1 MATSGTITGSV
12 TNSSGATNSN
22 YIFTAEWKRNS
33 YSVENNT
40 SNITVTLQIKYTYS
54 TNGAYNLDRKPDVSL
69 TVNGGSKTP
78 TISFIDTRN
87 NKLCA
92 FATWTGNVAHNNDG
106 SLSCPISASFTHYGS
121 TSLKTGSVSGNAAL
135 DTIPRASTI
144 TSASNITL
152 GNACSIK
159 WTPASTNFKYKLKF
173 SIGNWS
179 YTTGFISPSTTS
191 AYTYT
196 GYTIYGDTSVNGT
209 TIYAQMANS
218 ASGTMTAT
226 LTTYDSAGTQIGSS
240 NSKTFTVSIPSSAD
254 PTAGTVSVDPVNVN
268 GYDVLLKGKNKITV
282 TASGFKAGTSASIA
296 SYRFDVL
303 YGSTVIE
310 TLTTTSSTA
319 TLGPFNQNGNASL
332 KFQVTMTDSRGKTAS
347 NYTTLTCYNY
357 DTPYFS
363 SFNAYRASKNGSS
376 YVADVNGSYLKC
388 DYTPVYSSVD
398 SNNQVTVTV
407 YYNEKSSN
415 STTINLGETDK
426 TYNVYLTITDKYG
439 GFNKTST
446 ITVFGQSRVLNIT
459 SDGTGVAIGKMA
471 DKTELFE
478 SRWPAK
484 FDDDCEI
491 VGDCKVDGGLTVN
504 GNLTLNSAVSNLTVS
519 GNLQATVG
527 LTVGT
532 STQES
537 TPTNGITV
545 HDVRNATITPNSFGD
560 KNVNFY
566 FGALPNQH
574 YGGHYWHGIMHMKG
588 WGGSNY
594 AAWELAGNAESSS
607 LDHTLRY
614 RQGVGN
620 TWGDWQNVVTTYDST
635 GVLSRSLKLPQ
646 NKYFVSNSYGLD
658 CYNSDIINANGIYFG
673 DLADS
678 AEEGIHFYRSSG
690 YWDTL
695 YANGG
700 VLKFHPNKSTSAAL
714 NGHNVYHNGSFK
726 IETGTVTLNSSEETS
741 RSFASSTKFAGT
753 PNVLLTPITST
764 TGVVAAKIRSVNS
777 AGFTAIIG
785 GSVSGSIPFA
795 YIAIYGSAV

>member
-33 YSVENNT
+33 YSIENNT

-54 TNGAYNLDRKPDVSL
+54 TNGAYNLDKLPKVSL
-69 TVNGGSKTP
+69 TINGESKTP
-78 TISFIDTRN
+78 NNIYNIDTRN
-87 NKLCA
+87 NKICT
-92 FATWTGNVAHNNDG
+92 FATWTGNVTHKDDG
-106 SLSCPISASFTHYGS
+106 SLSCPISASFEHTGS
-121 TSLKTGSVSGNAAL
+121 TTLKTGSVSGNAAL

-179 YTTGFISPSTTS
+179 YTTGFINPSTTS

-209 TIYAQMANS
+209 TIYAQMSNS

-240 NSKTFTVSIPSSAD
+240 NAKTFTVSIPSSAD

-268 GYDVLLKGKNKITV
+268 GYDILLKGKNKITV
-282 TASGFKAGTSASIA
+282 TASNFKAGTSASIV

-319 TLGPFNQNGNASL
+319 TLGPFNQNGDVSL

-363 SFNAYRASKNGSS
+363 SFNAYRASKKNSS
-376 YVADVNGSYLKC
+376 YVADVNGTYLKC

-446 ITVFGQSRVLNIT
+446 ITVFGQSRVLNVT
-459 SDGTGVAIGKMA
+459 SDGTGVAIGKMSE
-471 DKTELFE
+471 KTDANKDGLFE
-478 SRWPAK
+478 CAFDANFYKNITLSKPLSMQSGGTGSIDAYGLGTKGVMLTSADNLDTIKTNGWYQWSWSDKPA
-484 FDDDCEI
+484 
-491 VGDCKVDGGLTVN
+491 
-504 GNLTLNSAVSNLTVS
+504 NLPSDTGAAYMRSLRVWT
-519 GNLQATVG
+519 
-527 LTVGT
+527 
-532 STQES
+532 
-537 TPTNGITV
+537 TNGIECCQELMDETDSPY
-545 HDVRNATITPNSFGD
+545 HGCMMRRTFYSSAAYPWEW
-560 KNVNFY
+560 VNPPMIAGIEY
-566 FGALPNQH
+566 RTTERWNGKPVYTQVVSFGALPNNTNKH
-574 YGGHYWHGIMHMKG
+574 INHGI
-588 WGGSNY
+588 SNMNALVSYSAY
-594 AAWELAGNAESSS
+594 A
-607 LDHTLRY
+607 
-614 RQGVGN
+614 
-620 TWGDWQNVVTTYDST
+620 ST
-635 GVLSRSLKLPQ
+635 G
-646 NKYFVSNSYGLD
+646 
-658 CYNSDIINANGIYFG
+658 
-673 DLADS
+673 
-678 AEEGIHFYRSSG
+678 
-690 YWDTL
+690 
-695 YANGG
+695 
-700 VLKFHPNKSTSAAL
+700 STD
-714 NGHNVYHNGSFK
+714 
-726 IETGTVTLNSSEETS
+726 
-741 RSFASSTKFAGT
+741 R
-753 PNVLLTPITST
+753 
-764 TGVVAAKIRSVNS
+764 VN
-777 AGFTAIIG
+777 IIG
-785 GSVSGSIPFA
+785 VY
-795 YIAIYGSAV
+795 YIVDLRITNTTIQVQTNADMSAWTGCYFTLKYTKTTD